1 MPVMRVVQMPVD
13 QIVDV
18 IAVRNRGV
26 SAPFAMLMT
35 GLVPTAAMRRG
46 AIGGVGRRYVE
57 MMLFHRG
64 TILMMEMP
72 IVQVVYVPIVQ
83 DGGVATTLAVYMRM
97 IGMLRHRADSY

>member
-35 GLVPTAAMRRG
+35 GLVPTAA
-46 AIGGVGRRYVE
+46 
-57 MMLFHRG
+57 MLFHRG